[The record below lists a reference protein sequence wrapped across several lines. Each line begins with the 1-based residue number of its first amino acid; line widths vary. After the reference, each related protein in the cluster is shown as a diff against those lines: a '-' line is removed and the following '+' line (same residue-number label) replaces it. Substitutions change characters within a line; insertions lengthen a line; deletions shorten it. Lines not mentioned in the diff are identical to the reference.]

1 MILHICTFCI
11 NKFSDVKLKEVCH
24 NPLEQ
29 ILRIGLKVFKGKIA
43 EKIAL
48 PHPTHMLGTFV
59 F

>member
-43 EKIAL
+43 EKKL
-48 PHPTHMLGTFV
+48 PYLTQHIC
-59 F
+59 

>member
-29 ILRIGLKVFKGKIA
+29 ILTIGLKVFKGKMA
-43 EKIAL
+43 EKNCL
-48 PHPTHMLGTFV
+48 TSSNTYVRYF
-59 F
+59 